1 MNKKD
6 IAVIGLGT
14 FGYELALQLAQNGHH
29 VLAIDTNDKKIN
41 QIKDEVD
48 VALTADITDIDVLK
62 KIQIDQFDYVVL
74 AMSSNLESIILSI
87 VHMKKMQVP
96 HIIGKA
102 NTPIQ
107 KEVLLKIGA
116 DEVILPEVSTAI
128 RLADKLTH
136 PSMLEKFAI
145 SDKNTLMEVV
155 VPEKFHGKSLKS
167 LDLRKKYGLNIIMLT
182 RDNNTEVV
190 TNPDIVFQKDDKI
203 FVIGNEQ
210 QIKKNLLN

>member
-29 VLAIDTNDKKIN
+29 VLAIDTDDKKIN
-41 QIKDEVD
+41 QIKDEVE
-48 VALTADITDIDVLK
+48 VALTADVTDIDVLK

-87 VHMKKMQVP
+87 VHMKKMQVK

-136 PSMLEKFAI
+136 PNMLEKFAI
-145 SDKNTLMEVV
+145 NEHNTLMEVV
-155 VPEKFHGKSLKS
+155 VPEKFYGKSLKS
-167 LDLRKKYGLNIIMLT
+167 LDLRKKYGLNIIMMT
-182 RDNNTEVV
+182 RHNNTKVV
-190 TNPDIVFQKDDKI
+190 TDPDIVFQKDDKI
-203 FVIGNEQ
+203 FVIGSEK

>member
-14 FGYELALQLAQNGHH
+14 FGYELALQLARNGHH
-29 VLAIDTNDKKIN
+29 VLAIDTDDKKIN

-87 VHMKKMQVP
+87 VHMKKMKVP

-107 KEVLLKIGA
+107 KVVLLKIGA

-136 PSMLEKFAI
+136 PNMLEKFAI
-145 SDKNTLMEVV
+145 NENNSLIEMV

-203 FVIGNEQ
+203 FVIGSEK